1 MDRASWAP
9 IPPLPR
15 PEDQRPLAA
24 TQRIERHYQMHC
36 RRCGAT
42 WDAAYELV
50 TFHDGDGDHELF
62 FRHSLP
68 AMAPWSSSC
77 PTCAGQRLTVLPFRA
92 QAPKLHTNGHSDRE
106 IQPA

>member
-9 IPPLPR
+9 IPSPPR
-15 PEDQRPLAA
+15 PEDQRPLAG
-24 TQRIERHYQMHC
+24 TQRIERYYRMYC

-50 TFHDGDGDHELF
+50 TFHDGDGEPF
-62 FRHSLP
+62 FRHGLP
-68 AMAPWSSSC
+68 AMAPWSTSC
-77 PTCAGQRLTVLPFRA
+77 PTSAGQRLTVLPSRA
-92 QAPKLHTNGHSDRE
+92 RALKLHTNGHTDRE